1 MNNQKNT
8 FQLNI
13 IKRFNPLI
21 IYLNKSDYLIKLQ
34 KLTTTV
40 VDKQPKNRRKTD
52 GDD

>member
-8 FQLNI
+8 YQLHI
-13 IKRFNPLI
+13 IKCFNPLI
-21 IYLNKSDYLIKLQ
+21 IYLNKSDYLMKLQ

-40 VDKQPKNRRKTD
+40 VDKQPKNRRKAD

>member
-13 IKRFNPLI
+13 IKSFNLLI
-21 IYLNKSDYLIKLQ
+21 IYLSNSDYLIKLQ
-34 KLTTTV
+34 KLKTIV
-40 VDKQPKNRRKTD
+40 VDKQPKNKRKTD